1 MVPKPFVKGTTC
13 TAKYCKTLNFRSPF
27 NFANLKKSRTFMVT
41 SIFSSATMLPME
53 RVVLATAR
61 EIMLVK
67 RYMCTQNVKH
77 ISSTKF
83 SGSGI

>member
-27 NFANLKKSRTFMVT
+27 NFANLKRSRTFMVT

-53 RVVLATAR
+53 CVVFWLLQEDDDACK
-61 EIMLVK
+61 M
-67 RYMCTQNVKH
+67 
-77 ISSTKF
+77 
-83 SGSGI
+83 